1 MKTNAALNLGSVKT
15 GAVLTQLAATGVTAM
30 RASSLDRQPRNALV
44 GTLLCHNL
52 YLTMITTTKV
62 FSEVL

>member
-1 MKTNAALNLGSVKT
+1 MKMNAALNLGSVKT
-15 GAVLTQLAATGVTAM
+15 GAVLTQLAATDVTAM

-52 YLTMITTTKV
+52 YLESPNVTMITTT
-62 FSEVL
+62 